1 MAVKTFT
8 LEQIAAVTGGRI
20 EAPTAQP
27 VRGLCLDSR
36 RAAPGCLFAALR
48 GLKVDGHAF
57 ARAAVVK
64 GAAAVLAEAPVD
76 VPDGAGV
83 VRVESVEG
91 ALKALGSRVR
101 SEYGGTVV
109 GIVGSCGKTTTKD
122 FTASVLAR
130 LGTVHATSGNRNNLL
145 GLPETLMDADMD
157 ARFWVLEMGISRPG
171 EMAELAPIAR
181 PTAVVFTGVQP
192 VHMEFFPSLEA
203 IRDEKA
209 RVFESLS
216 GESAAFMNGDDP
228 LLADI
233 DLPEGTTRSTFGTGE
248 ACDVRIEAAGLPSAA
263 GTPFRLHAGGET
275 AGGVLPVPGEHNL
288 RNFAS
293 AAAAGLHYGLPI
305 QEACRA
311 ASALKPAEHRG
322 ETYLLP
328 GDVLL
333 FDDSYNANPS
343 AVRLVL
349 DGTRTWHR
357 RTLAVLGEMLE
368 LGGSSDHHHREIGAH
383 AARVGIAGLLAVG
396 AGGAAALAEAFSASG
411 RPCMH
416 VARWEDGAGW
426 FDGMIRSGDG
436 ILVKGSRGIG
446 LDGLVHRLLERRGR

>member
-8 LEQIAAVTGGRI
+8 LEQIATVTGGRI
-20 EAPTAQP
+20 EATTAKL

-36 RAAPGCLFAALR
+36 RVTPDCLFAALK
-48 GLKVDGHAF
+48 GQKVDGHAF
-57 ARAAVVK
+57 ARAAVLK
-64 GAAAVLAEAPVD
+64 GAAAVLAEVPVD
-76 VPDGAGV
+76 VPEGAGV
-83 VRVESVEG
+83 VRVDSVEA
-91 ALKALGSRVR
+91 ALRTLGSHIR
-101 SEYGGTVV
+101 SEFGGTVV

-145 GLPETLMDADMD
+145 GLPETLMAADMD
-157 ARFWVLEMGISRPG
+157 ARFWVLELGISRPG
-171 EMAELAPIAR
+171 EMAELAPMAK
-181 PTAVVFTGVQP
+181 PSAVVFTGVQP

-209 RVFESLS
+209 KVFESIS
-216 GESAAFMNGDDP
+216 GDSAAFLNGDDP
-228 LLADI
+228 LVMAI
-233 DLPEGTTRSTFGTGE
+233 DLPDGTIRSTFGTGDTS
-248 ACDVRIEAAGLPSAA
+248 DVRIEEAGLASAG
-263 GTPFRLHAGGET
+263 GTPFRLRAGGNT
-275 AGGVLPVPGEHNL
+275 ANGVLPVPGEHNL
-288 RNFAS
+288 RNFAA
-293 AAAAGLHYGLPI
+293 AAAAGLHYGLSI

-311 ASALKPAEHRG
+311 ASELKPAEHRG
-322 ETYLLP
+322 ETFLLP

-333 FDDSYNANPS
+333 FDDSYNANPA

-349 DGTRTWHR
+349 DGTKAWHR

-368 LGGSSDHHHREIGAH
+368 LGQSSDHHHREIGSY
-383 AARVGIAGLLAVG
+383 AARAGVEALLAVG
-396 AGGAAALAEAFSASG
+396 ASGAETLAESFSASG

-416 VARWEDGAGW
+416 VERWEDGMGW
-426 FDGMIRSGDG
+426 FEGMIRNGDG